1 VDGIVELGVIGCPN
15 LGSKPAKLG
24 EEIMP
29 NGEGV
34 LMVAI
39 RGEGSYSVSPTS
51 PVRLTYPLT
60 CSAPPLLGDIRAD
73 PRPAYSGRG
82 NAYVPRIRR
91 GGTLG
96 A

>member
-39 RGEGSYSVSPTS
+39 RGEGSYSVGSTS
-51 PVRLTYPLT
+51 LTRLRLGYLLT
-60 CSAPPLLGDIRAD
+60 CPAPSLLGDIRAD
-73 PRPAYSGRG
+73 PRPAYG
-82 NAYVPRIRR
+82 
-91 GGTLG
+91 
-96 A
+96 